1 MHLKAVSK
9 ISPVTLLQLCRK
21 MWHSTMKV
29 CIYFNQ
35 NERAYHWNI
44 PRCFL
49 LNVYDAADYSAR
61 TKMAFINIAF
71 SHYAAHVS
79 LKMYQNDMSLM
90 SYFFRKI
97 MSSVCSLICVVH
109 HKMSCLE
116 KQCFLCVHQYVFFT
130 NT

>member
-1 MHLKAVSK
+1 MNGL
-9 ISPVTLLQLCRK
+9 ITG
-21 MWHSTMKV
+21 
-29 CIYFNQ
+29 
-35 NERAYHWNI
+35 I

-90 SYFFRKI
+90 SYFLGKLCDLD
-97 MSSVCSLICVVH
+97 V
-109 HKMSCLE
+109 LE
-116 KQCFLCVHQYVFFT
+116 LQKYNF
-130 NT
+130 